1 MDKLMQ
7 HFIEGVERARD
18 YPYLDAHGVRVP
30 SLDSKRY
37 DGDTSVDKDGN
48 YVVLVAHLQRWVRL
62 DESDKMVFEIPAV
75 KCDPPIITRSQEARQ
90 PEEQTN
96 QPVTVLLRL
105 RSE

>member
-1 MDKLMQ
+1 MQ

-48 YVVLVAHLQRWVRL
+48 YVGFGWTKAIRWYLRYRRL
-62 DESDKMVFEIPAV
+62 NA
-75 KCDPPIITRSQEARQ
+75 TRRLLPDHKRPGSQKNKPTSQ
-90 PEEQTN
+90 
-96 QPVTVLLRL
+96 
-105 RSE
+105 